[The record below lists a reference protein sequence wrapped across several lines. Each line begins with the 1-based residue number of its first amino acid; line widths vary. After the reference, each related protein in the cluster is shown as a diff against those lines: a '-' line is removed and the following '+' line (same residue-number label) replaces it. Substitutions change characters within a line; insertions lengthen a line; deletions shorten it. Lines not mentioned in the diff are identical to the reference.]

1 MYRSNEERL
10 TDKLIGE
17 AVISLLKSKNPISTD
32 RLIAQLQ
39 FMAASADSINRKTAC
54 EQIINEIRHDL
65 ADKRA
70 RITYEV
76 RDVDNVRHFFN
87 AEGPSDD
94 KKRH

>member
-17 AVISLLKSKNPISTD
+17 AVISLLKSKSPISTD

-39 FMAASADSINRKTAC
+39 FMAVSADNINRKSAC
-54 EQIINEIRHDL
+54 ERIINEIRHDL
-65 ADKRA
+65 TDKRA
-70 RITYEV
+70 RISYEV

-94 KKRH
+94 KKKH

>member
-17 AVISLLKSKNPISTD
+17 AVIALLKSKSTISTD

-39 FMAASADSINRKTAC
+39 FMAVNADNINKKSAC
-54 EQIINEIRHDL
+54 EQIINEIRHEQ
-65 ADKRA
+65 AGKRA
-70 RITYEV
+70 RISYEV

-94 KKRH
+94 KKKH

>member
-17 AVISLLKSKNPISTD
+17 AVISLLKSKSPISTD

-94 KKRH
+94 KKSH

>member
-32 RLIAQLQ
+32 RLIALLQ
-39 FMAASADSINRKTAC
+39 FMAASADNINHKIASER
-54 EQIINEIRHDL
+54 IINEIRHDL

>member
-17 AVISLLKSKNPISTD
+17 AVISLLKSKSPISTD

-39 FMAASADSINRKTAC
+39 FMAVSADNINRKSAC
-54 EQIINEIRHDL
+54 ERIINEIRHDL
-65 ADKRA
+65 ADKRG

-76 RDVDNVRHFFN
+76 RDVNNVRHFFN